1 MFKRLYL
8 MCGAP
13 ACGKTSYIQTNAPR
27 GTSAHI
33 SRDKV
38 REVFLSDDESYFSA
52 EKKVFDEYI
61 DQIKSAIFS
70 PWVESIYADATQISE
85 KSRLKVLHSLG
96 LALAGVD
103 VYVIDFETTLE
114 DCLERNR
121 ERVGRA
127 RVPESAIRNIYNA
140 YTDPSKDKFEYKRI
154 IKV

>member
-1 MFKRLYL
+1 MRKKLYI

-13 ACGKTSYIQTNAPR
+13 ASGKTSYVQTHAPR

-33 SRDKV
+33 SRDRV
-38 REVFLSDDESYFSA
+38 REVFLADDESYFSA
-52 EKKVFDEYI
+52 EKKVFEEYI

-70 PWVESIYADATQISE
+70 PWVEVIYADATQISE
-85 KSRLKVLHSLG
+85 KSRLKILHSLG

-114 DCLERNR
+114 ECLERNR
-121 ERVGRA
+121 GREGRA

-140 YTDPSKDKFEYKRI
+140 YTDPRKDKFEYKRI
-154 IKV
+154 IRI